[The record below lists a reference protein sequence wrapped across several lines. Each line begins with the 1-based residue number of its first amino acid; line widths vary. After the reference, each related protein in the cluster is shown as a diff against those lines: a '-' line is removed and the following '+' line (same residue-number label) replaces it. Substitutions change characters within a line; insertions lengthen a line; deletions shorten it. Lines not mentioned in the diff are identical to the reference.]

1 MNDLRLLNADESKM
15 FQRASLFF
23 FFKLRH
29 AFVHTVHSLPWL
41 QPWVLFYFFCGES
54 SLRCACQAVSLPVS
68 VSLLLKRWWVIKISC
83 QSKKKKKYIF
93 HFSVNPKGKK
103 TTTSRKPWTWSK
115 EQEAENDISD
125 SFKVKVTSSCR
136 TWFWPFHVK
145 DIVGEVRLV
154 IGPLLRSWCRSIF
167 YFTLSPHLVTIK
179 RAISLLLLQ
188 PTQSIFR

>member
-1 MNDLRLLNADESKM
+1 MTSTVG
-15 FQRASLFF
+15 FILFF
-23 FFKLRH
+23 L
-29 AFVHTVHSLPWL
+29 
-41 QPWVLFYFFCGES
+41 
-54 SLRCACQAVSLPVS
+54 
-68 VSLLLKRWWVIKISC
+68 WWVIFAVCMSGCVIAC
-83 QSKKKKKYIF
+83 QREPSFEEVMGDQNKLPVQKKKKYIF

-103 TTTSRKPWTWSK
+103 TTTLRKPWTWSK